1 MKKNFVTALI
11 LTSILTPL
19 SSNATNGMFMIGYG
33 AKSRAMG
40 GLGVAYAQDSLSIA
54 YNPANLADLTPRFD
68 IGGDLFIPPR
78 AVKHESSLLPV
89 ADPNNPNSPDG
100 TSTTDIFLVPSL
112 AYADRWDDK
121 ISYGFAVVGAGLQTE
136 YKQNTPNTFFNF
148 NGLASPEVG
157 VELIQMQMLPS
168 IAYELDKNHTIGMSL
183 ALGLQGF
190 RAEGLGAFV
199 QLGFASAG
207 NEDKLTNND
216 WDITYGAGIR
226 LGWKGRFMNNRLQ
239 VGANYSSKVYMKR
252 FDKYSGLF
260 AEQGKFD
267 IPSNYG
273 IGIAYKVDDR
283 INIGL
288 DIVHVLYEG
297 VPSIANPGPNAADPS
312 DFNPLCPG
320 IDTDECKLGG
330 DLGMGFGWKNQT
342 IFKLGGDYRYNDK
355 YTFRGGINY
364 GKSPIPSDQV
374 LFNMLAPATPE
385 WHLTLGATYMWKKD
399 LELSFNFMHA
409 FLNTIKGPTAFG
421 PTQAPVA
428 GSNASIA
435 MQQNSFGAML
445 GWKF

>member
-1 MKKNFVTALI
+1 MSKKLLLSITIGAL
-11 LTSILTPL
+11 LAPGFA
-19 SSNATNGMFMIGYG
+19 NATNGMMLIGFG

-40 GLGVAYAQDSLSIA
+40 GVGVAYANDSLALA
-54 YNPANLADLTPRFD
+54 YNPANLEDINPRFD

-89 ADPNNPNSPDG
+89 ADPSNPASPDG
-100 TSTTDIFLVPSL
+100 RATTDFFLVPSL
-112 AYADRWDDK
+112 AYADRWNDR
-121 ISYGFAVVGAGLQTE
+121 ITYGFAMVGAGLQTE
-136 YKQNTPNTFFNF
+136 YKQPPNTFFNF
-148 NGLASPEVG
+148 NGLATNEVG

-168 IAYELDKNHTIGMSL
+168 IAYKLDDQNTFGVSL

-190 RAEGLGAFV
+190 RAEGLQAFV

-207 NEDKLTNND
+207 NEGNLTNRD
-216 WDITYGAGIR
+216 WDVTYGAGIR
-226 LGWKGRFMNNRLQ
+226 VGWKGHYMNNRLQ
-239 VGANYSSKVYMKR
+239 VGANIASKVYMKE

-260 AEQGKFD
+260 AEQGDFD
-267 IPSNYG
+267 IPATYAV
-273 IGIAYKVDDR
+273 GIAYRLNDD
-283 INIGL
+283 INL
-288 DIVHVLYEG
+288 AFDIKRVKYTG
-297 VPSIANPGPNAADPS
+297 VASIANPGPNAADPS

-320 IDTDECKLGG
+320 VDTDICKLGG
-330 DLGMGFGWKNQT
+330 DLGMGFGWKDQT
-342 IFKLGGDYRYNDK
+342 VFKFGADYRYNDQ
-355 YTFRGGINY
+355 YTFMGGINY
-364 GKSPIPSDQV
+364 GKSPIPADQV

-385 WHLTLGATYMWKKD
+385 WHLTLGATYQWNKD
-399 LELSFNFMHA
+399 IELSFNFMHA